1 MGIFD
6 FLKGQ
11 PIKEG
16 LLKSYHENSQL
27 KSEGNFKDNKKEGLW
42 KWYYENSQL
51 KYEGIFKDGKQ
62 EGLWK
67 WYYENGQL
75 EKEINYTD

>member
-6 FLKGQ
+6 FLKGK

-16 LLKSYHENSQL
+16 LCKYYHENGQL